1 MNFQFIQRKKKHGLK
16 KKKDKT
22 KHCIKKREKKGNIS
36 QEKKENT
43 IKLDFLTHP
52 RGRNELHT
60 MGRWVD
66 VPTYEGIEMGRLPK
80 SIEMGRCT
88 DGNNCFS

>member
-1 MNFQFIQRKKKHGLK
+1 MSAK
-16 KKKDKT
+16 
-22 KHCIKKREKKGNIS
+22 
-36 QEKKENT
+36 EKKENT

-66 VPTYEGIEMGRLPK
+66 VSTYGGVEMCRLSK

-88 DGNNCFS
+88 DGKNYFS